1 MYHIRIDYFDDKIKA
16 VRTLYDYNYL
26 FKGEVINNVLLP
38 YLIGKM
44 FVFSG
49 VKLEDHNIRKVE
61 VYETATSIEET
72 VEISNA
78 KVAPNVFF
86 TYTKENVLQA
96 SGVSNV
102 TRQLIQE
109 GQEMINLND
118 TKEQRVVTTKKKQP
132 LLFISHSSADEG
144 IASAFVYMLRTL
156 GFNKQNLFCSSVPGY
171 DIAEGEDI
179 YDNLATKFT
188 EYDIYVIFLLS
199 KNYYDSVACLNEMG
213 ATWVLKTK
221 YSTIICPDFDVPD
234 IKGAINPRKMAVMLG
249 DSKRVNGKLNQLKD
263 HLIDFFHLPEV
274 EDDTIWEND
283 RNEFLKSIEKK
294 K

>member
-16 VRTLYDYNYL
+16 VRTLYDYNDL

-61 VYETATSIEET
+61 VYETETSIEET

-102 TRQLIQE
+102 TRLLIQE

-144 IASAFVYMLRTL
+144 IASALVSMLRTL

-221 YSTIICPDFDVPD
+221 YSTIICPGFDVPD

-263 HLIDFFHLPEV
+263 HLIEFFHLPGV

-294 K
+294 